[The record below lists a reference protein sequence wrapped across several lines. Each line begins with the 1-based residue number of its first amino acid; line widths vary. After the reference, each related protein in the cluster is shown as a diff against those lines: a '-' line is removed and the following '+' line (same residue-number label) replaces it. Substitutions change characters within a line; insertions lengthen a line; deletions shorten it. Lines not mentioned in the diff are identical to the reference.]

1 MEIKLLKS
9 QKISQYIVLGCLL
22 GLGGLEIGTNTPHSL
37 AQSSLPAFGPP
48 TPTPSPSPAEST
60 VPSSFQRDDIPP
72 QGYSPPVYND
82 ETSKQFL
89 LYRLGIGDSISISV
103 PNFAEFNSSGPVDA
117 EGNFLVPILGRI
129 AVKGLTLDEVETKIS
144 FELGEKYLKE
154 QPEVIAVLATPRA
167 ARLIVLGE
175 VVRPGYYNAPPNS
188 LLTDLLTTAGGS
200 TGKADL
206 RAVIVRRTLVDGTVL
221 EEAVDL
227 YTPLIKGTKVPEFR
241 LQEGD
246 TVVVSRLE
254 VGRDVGYDRAL
265 IARTTLIQPTITV
278 RLLAPLIPSGRVLR
292 NVNLPN
298 GSSFLDV
305 IATLPT
311 TDILR
316 IKTNDVALLRF
327 DPEKGGVVTQKLNPN
342 AAVKGDLSQNV
353 LLEDQ
358 DVIVVSR
365 TILGEIFAFFNIITQ
380 PIRDIQTF
388 SGTITNFQNTF
399 GINNNN

>member
-1 MEIKLLKS
+1 
-9 QKISQYIVLGCLL
+9 
-22 GLGGLEIGTNTPHSL
+22 
-37 AQSSLPAFGPP
+37 
-48 TPTPSPSPAEST
+48 
-60 VPSSFQRDDIPP
+60 
-72 QGYSPPVYND
+72 
-82 ETSKQFL
+82 
-89 LYRLGIGDSISISV
+89 
-103 PNFAEFNSSGPVDA
+103 
-117 EGNFLVPILGRI
+117 
-129 AVKGLTLDEVETKIS
+129 
-144 FELGEKYLKE
+144 
-154 QPEVIAVLATPRA
+154 
-167 ARLIVLGE
+167 
-175 VVRPGYYNAPPNS
+175 
-188 LLTDLLTTAGGS
+188 LTDLLTTAGGS

-254 VGRDVGYDRAL
+254 VGRDAGYDRAL
-265 IARTTLIQPTITV
+265 IARTTLIQPSITV

-316 IKTNDVALLRF
+316 IKTNEVALLRF

-342 AAVKGDLSQNV
+342 AAVRGDLSQNV

-399 GINNNN
+399 GLNDFRN